1 MCFVKFLCMQRP
13 SKYWTGFLH
22 WNGSGFGTDVNGDL
36 TAFSK
41 GTVLVTA
48 VSPGVQFRCSIHI
61 CWLPNELQK
70 EVSSKKE
77 KSAPHPDCSVSRK
90 VWLVPIARK
99 EMYSPFLIQVT
110 STGKSKWKSNSGNLI
125 KTKVGFPITCL
136 SPYQAPRLNNKFFY
150 LLEKTYIE
158 WPDWLV
164 GIPAIS
170 TT

>member
-1 MCFVKFLCMQRP
+1 MFFKIPLYAKTLKILYRFSPLKWFRIWNWCKWRFNCFL
-13 SKYWTGFLH
+13 
-22 WNGSGFGTDVNGDL
+22 
-36 TAFSK
+36 K
-41 GTVLVTA
+41 GTVLLTV
-48 VSPGVQFRCSIHI
+48 VSPGVQLRCSIHI

-70 EVSSKKE
+70 EVFSRKE

-90 VWLVPIARK
+90 VWLVPIVRK
-99 EMYSPFLIQVT
+99 EKYSPFLIQVT

-136 SPYQAPRLNNKFFY
+136 SPHQAPRLNNKFFY
-150 LLEKTYIE
+150 LLEKTSID